1 MSEKRITFLHS
12 GCNFFTLKSTF
23 VGHPVFTLVQNTQPI
38 FVLFLNWFGHWIC
51 FLGKQKKERE
61 RVRIV
66 IVFVCAHRILVTYVN
81 NVCASTSVSAR
92 ILISQHKNVLRTL
105 SKNRQA
111 RNYDLYTFGNQIW
124 HVGKEGKKKL

>member
-1 MSEKRITFLHS
+1 M
-12 GCNFFTLKSTF
+12 
-23 VGHPVFTLVQNTQPI
+23 
-38 FVLFLNWFGHWIC
+38 LFR
-51 FLGKQKKERE
+51 KAKERK

-111 RNYDLYTFGNQIW
+111 RNYDLYTFGNQI
-124 HVGKEGKKKL
+124 